1 MLLYHGS
8 NLIIQ
13 EPKILK
19 SNRTLDFGNGFYLT
33 SDLNQAKKWSNLVY
47 RRTMQGKP
55 YVSIFDFDINS
66 INQNIILSF
75 ETPNIKWLDLIVAF
89 RTENLNLIKKYQ
101 KYEIIT
107 GPVADDAT
115 ITTINLYLIGI
126 YNKQECIKRLLPQ
139 KLKNQYV
146 FKTDNVLKALKFI
159 DYKNYE
165 NK

>member
-66 INQNIILSF
+66 S
-75 ETPNIKWLDLIVAF
+75 
-89 RTENLNLIKKYQ
+89 KY
-101 KYEIIT
+101 
-107 GPVADDAT
+107 
-115 ITTINLYLIGI
+115 NF
-126 YNKQECIKRLLPQ
+126 
-139 KLKNQYV
+139 KL
-146 FKTDNVLKALKFI
+146 
-159 DYKNYE
+159 
-165 NK
+165 